1 MVQCKRFNELDYDLT
16 QPEPILSGDTWLV
29 MNSNEL
35 TDADGNLKMRYA
47 RDGCKHCLD
56 PGCVRACPADAVT
69 KDATYGS
76 VTVDY
81 ELCIGCKSCTVGKG
95 LEEMINL
102 GCPFDIPQ
110 YGTRTVGTEEKT
122 VMLKCR
128 MCIDRLEAGSEPTC
142 ATMCPTGAI
151 TFGDRDAKLTEA
163 KNLMAAD
170 TKYVGDHV
178 YGETEAGGISVFVI
192 ADVAYADM
200 GLKDVPPPE
209 KFICSDCNQE
219 FATAEELEAHKD
231 AEHKEEKKGLP
242 TWGYA
247 AIAAGAVA
255 VIAIGGYAL
264 YKRKEKVAEEQD
276 EEEEEEPKKK
286 GGKKGKKKGGD

>member
-16 QPEPILSGDTWLV
+16 QPEPIRSGDTWLV
-29 MNSNEL
+29 INSNEL
-35 TDADGNLKMRYA
+35 TDADGNLKMRFA

-56 PGCVRACPADAVT
+56 PGCIRACPADAIT
-69 KDATYGS
+69 MNSTYGS
-76 VTVDY
+76 VTVDP

-95 LEEMINL
+95 LEDSIDL
-102 GCPFDIPQ
+102 GCPFDVPR
-110 YGTRTVGTEEKT
+110 YGTRTVSGEEKT

-128 MCIDRLEAGSEPTC
+128 MCLDRLEAGSEPTC

-178 YGETEAGGISVFVI
+178 YGEIEAGGISVFVI

-200 GLKDVPPPE
+200 GLNDVPPPKDDVE
-209 KFICSDCNQE
+209 PTSDE
-219 FATAEELEAHKD
+219 GGF
-231 AEHKEEKKGLP
+231 P
-242 TWGYA
+242 TWGYG

-255 VIAIGGYAL
+255 VVAIGGFAL
-264 YKRKEKVAEEQD
+264 YKRKQKVA
-276 EEEEEEPKKK
+276 EEEEEEEEEEKPKKK
-286 GGKKGKKKGGD
+286 SGKKKGKSKGGD